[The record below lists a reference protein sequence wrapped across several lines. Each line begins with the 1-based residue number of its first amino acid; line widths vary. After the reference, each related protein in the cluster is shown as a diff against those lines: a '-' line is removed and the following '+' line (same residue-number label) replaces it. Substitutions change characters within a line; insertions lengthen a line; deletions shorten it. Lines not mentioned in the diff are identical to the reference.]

1 MRKIAIAFAS
11 FALLTA
17 ACGQYPGVHE
27 DAVNSGQIAP
37 AGSTGGLTTDPAATL
52 PDGSTAPGAGG
63 TGTGTTGTGT
73 TGTGTGTTGTGTTG
87 TGAGGTGSTGTG
99 SGAGTT
105 PTGGGTTTGVT
116 PTSIKIGI
124 HAPLTGAAPLKA
136 ESFNAGKDLYWDKG
150 ANGQEVVIHGR
161 KVEVVFQDDQY
172 NPSHARAVCQQ
183 MAEEEQ
189 VFMLIGGGGTDQ
201 IQACAAYAASKGI
214 PYFSPGVTE
223 IGVNR
228 LPNYFAVSMSY
239 ADQAPLL
246 AQYIKANASALE
258 WSGDPAKIAI
268 VATNTPNFQDA
279 VDAFKQAMPGVTEF
293 RPEKNERGSSMAGQL
308 CTGTIK
314 RFDIVFPLVAPTY
327 FLEMAGASKCEPQYV
342 GVGVTMGLDQVAS
355 TGCSTGGVA
364 DSRFFSPGPAF
375 ADANKYAP
383 DFLKAGG
390 KDDIMQLLWGISKT
404 LHQLFLK
411 AGPNLSREAFIA
423 STSNATVKSGVFPD
437 LTFTPSNHFGARQ
450 VHVLRLDCTRRAYVT
465 EKAFA
470 SSF

>member
-1 MRKIAIAFAS
+1 MRKIAIAFAA

-17 ACGQYPGVHE
+17 ACGQYPDVHE
-27 DAVNSGQIAP
+27 DAVAAGEIAP
-37 AGSTGGLTTDPAATL
+37 AGTSGLTAEPGATL
-52 PDGSTAPGAGG
+52 PDGSTVPGTTLPDGSTVPG
-63 TGTGTTGTGT
+63 TGTTGTGTTGTGT
-73 TGTGTGTTGTGTTG
+73 TGTGTTGTGN
-87 TGAGGTGSTGTG
+87 TGTG
-99 SGAGTT
+99 SGTTT

-116 PTSIKIGI
+116 PTTIKIGI

-150 ANGQEVVIHGR
+150 ANGQPVVINGR

-189 VFMLIGGGGTDQ
+189 VFLLIGGGGTDQ
-201 IQACAAYAASKGI
+201 IQACAAYAASQGI

-246 AQYIKANASALE
+246 AQYIKANADALG

-279 VDAFKQAMPGVTEF
+279 VDAFKQAMPGVKEF

-314 RFDIVFPLVAPTY
+314 NYEVVFPLTAPTY

-342 GVGVTMGLDQVAS
+342 GVGVTHGLDQVAD
-355 TGCSTGGVA
+355 TGCQTGGVA

-375 ADANKYAP
+375 ADANEYAP

-411 AGPNLSREAFIA
+411 AGPNLSREGFIA
-423 STSNATVKSGVFPD
+423 STSNASVKSGVFPD
-437 LTFTPSNHFGARQ
+437 LTYTPTNHFGARQ
-450 VHVLRLDCTRRAYVT
+450 VHVLRADCSQGAYVT

>member
-1 MRKIAIAFAS
+1 MRKIAIAFAL

-27 DAVNSGQIAP
+27 DAVASGEIAP
-37 AGSTGGLTTDPAATL
+37 AGSTAGLTTDPGATL
-52 PDGSTAPGAGG
+52 PDGSTAPGGVGDTGIPGG
-63 TGTGTTGTGT
+63 T
-73 TGTGTGTTGTGTTG
+73 
-87 TGAGGTGSTGTG
+87 APGGTAPGGTAPG
-99 SGAGTT
+99 GTAPGGT
-105 PTGGGTTTGVT
+105 APGGTAPPSAGGGTTTGVT
-116 PTSIKIGI
+116 ATTIKIGI

-136 ESFNAGKDLYWDKG
+136 ESFNAGKDLYWEKG
-150 ANGQEVVIHGR
+150 ANGQPVVIHGR

-189 VFMLIGGGGTDQ
+189 VFLLVGGGGTDQ

-228 LPNYFAVSMSY
+228 LPNYFAVSMTY

-246 AQYIKANASALE
+246 AQYIKANASALG
-258 WSGDPAKIAI
+258 WGGDPAKIAL
-268 VATNTPNFQDA
+268 VATNTPNFTDA
-279 VDAFKQAMPGVTEF
+279 VDAFKQAMPGVKEF
-293 RPEKNERGSSMAGQL
+293 RPEKNENGSTMAGQL

-314 RFDIVFPLVAPTY
+314 NYEIVFPLTAPTY
-327 FLEMAGASKCEPQYV
+327 FLQMAGASKCEPQYV
-342 GVGVTMGLDQVAS
+342 GVGVTHGLDQVAD
-355 TGCSTGGVA
+355 TGCQTGGVA

-375 ADANKYAP
+375 ADASKYAP
-383 DFLKAGG
+383 EFLKAGG

-404 LHQLFLK
+404 LHELFLK
-411 AGPNLSREAFIA
+411 AGPSLSREAFIA
-423 STSNATVKSGVFPD
+423 STSNASVKSGIFPD
-437 LTFTPSNHFGARQ
+437 LTYTPTNHFGARQ
-450 VHVLRLDCTRRAYVT
+450 VHVLKLDCTRGGVYVT